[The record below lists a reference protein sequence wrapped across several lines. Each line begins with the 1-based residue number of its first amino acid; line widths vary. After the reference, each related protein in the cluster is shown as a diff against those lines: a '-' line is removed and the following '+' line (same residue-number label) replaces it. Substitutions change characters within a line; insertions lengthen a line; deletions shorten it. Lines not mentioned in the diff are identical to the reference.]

1 MKLHG
6 TPCSGGI
13 TGTLNPLRRLLRE
26 FIKTSEEINRNAVA
40 YKCCRLSFDRLGE
53 EGEEL
58 IHLTVITTPVLA
70 TECVDSQ
77 VRNAKFRGTSDDA
90 SQRFGSCGMTIKF
103 ITALCSGPAPIS
115 VHDDGDMARQAL
127 CRRSAMDERWSV
139 NRTIDATLGQPS
151 RTSRSLE
158 DAMRSISAIFA
169 SVAFC
174 KASS

>member
-1 MKLHG
+1 
-6 TPCSGGI
+6 
-13 TGTLNPLRRLLRE
+13 
-26 FIKTSEEINRNAVA
+26 
-40 YKCCRLSFDRLGE
+40 
-53 EGEEL
+53 
-58 IHLTVITTPVLA
+58 
-70 TECVDSQ
+70 
-77 VRNAKFRGTSDDA
+77 VRNAKFRGTSDDT
-90 SQRFGSCGMTIKF
+90 SQRFGPSGMTVKF
-103 ITALCSGPAPIS
+103 IAPLCSGPAPIS

-127 CRRSAMDERWSV
+127 CRRSAVDERWSV